1 MRLKDKVAVITGAG
15 GTIGRVTADRFANEG
30 AKILATDI
38 SVEAGEST
46 VKAIKDRG
54 GEAFFVNADISKV
67 PEIEKIMVSAVD
79 TFGKID
85 ILFNNA
91 GNELVKS
98 IHEYTEEEYDSIM
111 DVHLKGGFFCIRYA
125 IPEMLKQKGG
135 VIINM
140 GSILGLSGWLKTP
153 SYCAAKGALV
163 NLTRQIALEYAPDN
177 IRCNCVCP
185 GIVETDMLKRSMEIQ
200 PEFVQPFIDNHPMGR
215 VATAAEVADAVVF
228 LASDEAKFITGV
240 SLPVDGGYL
249 SGKS

>member
-1 MRLKDKVAVITGAG
+1 MRLKDKVAIISGAG
-15 GTIGRVTADRFANEG
+15 GTIGRATTEKFAREG

-38 SVEAGEST
+38 NVQAGEET

-54 GEAFFVNADISKV
+54 GEASFVGGDISKV
-67 PEIEKIMVSAVD
+67 PEIKKIIDAAVD
-79 TFGKID
+79 TFGRID

-111 DVHLKGGFFCIRYA
+111 DVHLKGGFFCIRYV
-125 IPEMLKQKGG
+125 IPEMLKQNGG
-135 VIINM
+135 SIINM

-153 SYCAAKGALV
+153 TYCAAKGALV
-163 NLTRQIALEYAPDN
+163 NLTRQIALEYAPNN

-185 GIVETDMLKRSMEIQ
+185 GIVETDMLKRSMEVQ

-215 VATAAEVADAVVF
+215 VATPEEVADAVVF
-228 LASDEAKFITGV
+228 LASDEARFITGV